1 MKGADPF
8 QNGGNMVYY
17 TKARQK
23 EAAGMQEESARDYV
37 VVKALENGVNL
48 IGMTR
53 GRDTRLLHTEKM
65 DAGEVIVAQ
74 FTENTSAM
82 KIRGRARIYTAYGVI
97 ETGPEPE
104 EGSQSR

>member
-1 MKGADPF
+1 M
-8 QNGGNMVYY
+8 
-17 TKARQK
+17 T
-23 EAAGMQEESARDYV
+23 EENESRDFV

-53 GRDTRLLHTEKM
+53 GRDTRLLHTEKL

-82 KIRGRARIYTAYGVI
+82 KIRGKARIYTAYGVVESGM
-97 ETGPEPE
+97 ETE
-104 EGSQSR
+104 ERR